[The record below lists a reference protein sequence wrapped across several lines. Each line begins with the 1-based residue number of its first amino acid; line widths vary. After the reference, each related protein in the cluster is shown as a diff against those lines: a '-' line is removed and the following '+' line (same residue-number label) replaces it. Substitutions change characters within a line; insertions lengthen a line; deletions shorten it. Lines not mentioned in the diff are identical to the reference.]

1 MFIPIAPV
9 APVGATDEAAARQTG
24 RKGIV
29 FVKLHAT
36 IVALAALA
44 ATTMGGAPP
53 ADRPAAPPVAPPV
66 VFTDVSGSTGLDFTH
81 VIGATGKLYFPE
93 IMGSGCAL
101 FDYDN
106 DGDLDVYLPQGLLLD
121 GSASVKDLLFPLE
134 VPMPPTGRL
143 YRNDLIRDG
152 KPTGRLVFVD
162 VTAAS
167 GAGVAAYGM
176 GVASGDYDNDGDVD
190 LYLTNFGPDVLL
202 RNNGDG
208 TFTDVAA
215 AAGLGDPRWD
225 SSATFFDYD
234 RDGWLDLFVVAYADF
249 TVATHKE
256 CYAPSGARD
265 YCNPKV
271 YPPLPCRLYHNRG
284 DGTFENVTAG
294 TGIDTAYGH
303 ALGVVAADFDGD
315 GWVDIYVA
323 NDGDANQL
331 WMNRR
336 GTFSDT
342 AMLSGAALDEYG
354 KVEAG
359 MGIAAADYDDDG
371 DVDIFL
377 THLNGQT
384 NTLLENRGDAVFEDV
399 TVLHGLGLPSLRF
412 TSFGVA
418 WADFDQDADLDLFIG
433 SGDVYRVEALAKG
446 VYPYHQTNQL
456 MIDERGRYV
465 DRTADAGE
473 VMKLSEVS
481 RGVAVGD
488 IDNDG
493 DPDVLL
499 SNNNGPARLLRN
511 DHAPGENWLLLR
523 VIDKARKRDAYGA
536 RLRLTL
542 SDGRVLTR
550 WVGTD
555 GSYQSARDPRIHF
568 AWPDGVKMKSLDLTL
583 PGGAPQP
590 LKGIAP
596 GTITTVER

>member
-1 MFIPIAPV
+1 MP
-9 APVGATDEAAARQTG
+9 
-24 RKGIV
+24 
-29 FVKLHAT
+29 
-36 IVALAALA
+36 
-44 ATTMGGAPP
+44 
-53 ADRPAAPPVAPPV
+53 
-66 VFTDVSGSTGLDFTH
+66 VFTDAAASGGLDFTH
-81 VIGATGKLYFPE
+81 FIGATGKLYFPE

-101 FDYDN
+101 LDYDN
-106 DGDLDVYLPQGLLLD
+106 DGDLDVYLPQGMLLD
-121 GSASVKDLLFPLE
+121 KGVAEKDSLFPPA
-134 VPMPPTGRL
+134 VPLPPTGRL
-143 YRNDLIRDG
+143 FRNDLILDG
-152 KPTGRLVFVD
+152 KPTGRLRFTD
-162 VTAAS
+162 VTLSS

-176 GVASGDYDNDGDVD
+176 GAATGDYDNDGDVD

-208 TFTDVAA
+208 TFTDVSV

-256 CYAPSGARD
+256 CYAPTGARD

-271 YPPLPCRLYHNRG
+271 YPPLPCRLYHNKG
-284 DGTFENVTAG
+284 DGRFENVTAG

-303 ALGVVAADFDGD
+303 ALGVVAADFNGD
-315 GWVDIYVA
+315 GWVDVYVA

-331 WMNRR
+331 WMNRGGR
-336 GTFSDT
+336 FSDT

-359 MGIAAADYDDDG
+359 MGIAAADYDNDG

-399 TVLHGLGLPSLRF
+399 TLRHGLGLPSLPF

-418 WADFDQDADLDLFIG
+418 WEDFDGDADLDLFIA

-456 MIDERGRYV
+456 MIDEKGEYV
-465 DRTADAGE
+465 DRTDRAGK
-473 VMKLSEVS
+473 VMDLSEVS

-493 DPDVLL
+493 DPDILM
-499 SNNNGPARLLRN
+499 SNNNGPVRLLLNQR
-511 DHAPGENWLLLR
+511 PPTKSWLLLR
-523 VIDKARKRDAYGA
+523 VLDKARKRDAYGA

-550 WVGTD
+550 FVGTD
-555 GSYQSARDPRIHF
+555 GSYQSARDPRVYF
-568 AWPDGVKMKSLDLTL
+568 AWPGTLQMRSVDLTM
-583 PGGAPQP
+583 PGGKPEP
-590 LKGIAP
+590 LKGLEP
-596 GTITTVER
+596 GSVTTVEK